1 MKKALSL
8 ILVLALAVSMLCTV
22 AFAEGSKGEVFT
34 PGSKGEV
41 FTPSGAGSKGEVFT
55 PGSKGEVFTPSG
67 AGSKSNMFDVTG
79 SKSSVFGANGSK
91 SELMGTVA
99 ISDVESKLDEI
110 TVEEMAAALA
120 EAEEAGID
128 AAKLVVVTQRDFS
141 AETYPV
147 WVQFYGE
154 GTESVTICQFVKY
167 EDTDTWT
174 LAYTGLA
181 GEWEVEFEA
190 AGTYAIAVV
199 AD

>member
-22 AFAEGSKGEVFT
+22 AFAE
-34 PGSKGEV
+34 
-41 FTPSGAGSKGEVFT
+41 GSKGEVFT

-128 AAKLVVVTQRDFS
+128 ATKLVVVTQRDFS

>member
-8 ILVLALAVSMLCTV
+8 ILVLALAASMLCTV

>member
-91 SELMGTVA
+91 SELVGTVA

>member
-41 FTPSGAGSKGEVFT
+41 FTPTGAGSKGEVFT

>member
-34 PGSKGEV
+34 PGSKGEM

-55 PGSKGEVFTPSG
+55 PGSKGEMFTPSG

-91 SELMGTVA
+91 SELVGTVA

>member
-55 PGSKGEVFTPSG
+55 PGSKGEVVTPSG

>member
-91 SELMGTVA
+91 SELVGTVA

-110 TVEEMAAALA
+110 TVEEMIAALA

-154 GTESVTICQFVKY
+154 GTENVTICQFVKY
-167 EDTDTWT
+167 EDTDSWT

>member
-91 SELMGTVA
+91 SELVGTVA

-110 TVEEMAAALA
+110 TVEEMTAALA

>member
-41 FTPSGAGSKGEVFT
+41 FTPSGAGSKSDVFGT
-55 PGSKGEVFTPSG
+55 SG

-91 SELMGTVA
+91 SELVGTVA

-181 GEWEVEFEA
+181 GEWEVEVEA

>member
-91 SELMGTVA
+91 SVLMGTVA
-99 ISDVESKLDEI
+99 ITDVESKLDEI